1 MSIRK
6 EIGFIKRIAALLDTA
21 KTPAKLGELVKA
33 GEAVEAKLVELKKE
47 RKSLD
52 VSKKREEELDA
63 RDKELK
69 DAFGILIEAEKAI
82 AAMKQEAEDKLV
94 EANDIKLAAE
104 IGVNAV
110 KEDSEELAKKL
121 IRVDKLIAKNEALS
135 EKLETELATNVE
147 LNIDLKKKIGKLN
160 DIVG

>member
-21 KTPAKLGELVKA
+21 KTPAKLAELVKA

-47 RKSLD
+47 KKSLD
-52 VSKKREEELDA
+52 ISKKREDELNA

-69 DAFGILIEAEKAI
+69 DAFGVLIEAEKTI
-82 AAMKQEAEDKLV
+82 AAMKAEAEAKLA
-94 EANDIKLAAE
+94 EASDIKLAAE
-104 IGVNAV
+104 IALNAV
-110 KEDSEELAKKL
+110 KEDSIELEKNSIKAS
-121 IRVDKLIAKNEALS
+121 KLIAKNEALS
-135 EKLETELATNVE
+135 EKLEATLAENVE

-160 DIVG
+160 EIV